1 MAIGTALV
9 LASSIGLAAQ
19 PGPGASTADAPDTGG
34 ASSDRVRDDWTLS
47 VEGVTRAPIE
57 AGFQAGV
64 EMPFGL
70 RLFGGYAWVPSAYI
84 DFLAALAAGASTAQ
98 TVLQH
103 AQYGGNSARVGI
115 GLRPIRAIGL
125 YFDASYARLQLD
137 ATQPIPSF
145 SVPGYTFPGGTY
157 RLHTGVNA
165 WAVELG
171 YEGEI
176 ERRLVLGAALGL
188 SGAFDSSTTIVPV
201 GSAPNETTAMREA
214 SGDIDHVFR
223 TNVLPMLTLRL
234 GFDLI

>member
-1 MAIGTALV
+1 MPIGPVFV
-9 LASSIGLAAQ
+9 LASTVALAGQ
-19 PGPGASTADAPDTGG
+19 PAATPPSADTGDTRG
-34 ASSDRVRDDWTLS
+34 TTSDRVRDDWMLF
-47 VEGVTRAPIE
+47 VEGVTRAPLE

-98 TVLQH
+98 TVLRNSN
-103 AQYGGNSARVGI
+103 YGGNSARVGV
-115 GLRPIRAIGL
+115 GFRPLRAIGL
-125 YFDASYARLQLD
+125 YFDASYAHVQLD

-145 SVPGYTFPGGTY
+145 SAPGYSFPGGTY
-157 RLHTGVNA
+157 RLHTGIDA
-165 WAVELG
+165 WTLELG

-188 SGAFDSSTTIVPV
+188 SGALGSSTTIVPV
-201 GSAPNETTAMREA
+201 GGAPNETTAEREA
-214 SGDIDHVFR
+214 SDDIDHVFR
-223 TNVLPMLTLRL
+223 TNVLPTLTLRL